1 MCSSDLVIKAEF
13 KWSDVG
19 SWNSVFDLSPKNKD
33 GNVIRGD
40 ATSIDGKN
48 NFIESNGRFTAV
60 VGVNDLVVINSE
72 DATLVVPREKVEDVK
87 LLVDFLSSKNRD
99 DLL

>member
-1 MCSSDLVIKAEF
+1 MLFRS
-13 KWSDVG
+13 
-19 SWNSVFDLSPKNKD
+19 
-33 GNVIRGD
+33 
-40 ATSIDGKN
+40 
-48 NFIESNGRFTAV
+48 GRFTAV